1 MKTSPHLPVFLL
13 FFVLSWVPPTAPRP
27 DGGPPP
33 PRRGGASV
41 LRNGCNGVN
50 EGCCTEEF
58 PCGLGDGDC
67 DGDEEC
73 RGDLVC
79 GTDNCPTVGL
89 GQVAS
94 GLINVSR
101 KKSLFSFRKGV
112 FGIGRLLHVAPD
124 APQQKGGA
132 EGEEGIG

>member
-1 MKTSPHLPVFLL
+1 MKTSPHLPAFLL
-13 FFVLSWVPPTAPRP
+13 FFALLSWVPPAAPRP

-41 LRNGCNGVN
+41 LRHACNGVN

-79 GTDNCPTVGL
+79 GTDNCPTMGL

-94 GLINVSR
+94 GLVNVVPQ
-101 KKSLFSFRKGV
+101 KKK
-112 FGIGRLLHVAPD
+112 
-124 APQQKGGA
+124 
-132 EGEEGIG
+132 